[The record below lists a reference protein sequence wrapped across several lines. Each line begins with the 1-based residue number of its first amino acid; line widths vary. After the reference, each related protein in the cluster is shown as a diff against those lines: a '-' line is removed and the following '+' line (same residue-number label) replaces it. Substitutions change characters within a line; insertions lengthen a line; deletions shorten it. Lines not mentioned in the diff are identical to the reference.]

1 MNFNKFINDI
11 KNNNLNVYGVEIYKK
26 GKLINSYGDTK
37 DNIYDIYS
45 ATKTILSLAVGI
57 AYDKGL
63 FDLDRSILEY
73 LTHNEIN
80 MITKSQKDK
89 FQNITIHRLLTMSV
103 ADFPF
108 RPEGDSYLKFS
119 LNCEINNPDKIRF
132 NYSNVSAYL
141 VGVALT
147 NAIGEDLGVFIE
159 NNIFKPLYITKY
171 KYERCP
177 DGFFYGA
184 SKMKLTVNELSKI
197 GLLLYNKGVYKNL
210 RIISEKYI
218 EKATIVQQNNDEK
231 KYGYFIWKYKNGFS
245 INGKWQ
251 QRCYILPES
260 DLIVTYLSHI
270 VEKNDSLLLSM
281 EKNILDL

>member
-1 MNFNKFINDI
+1 MNFEEFINDI
-11 KNNNLNVYGVEIYKK
+11 RNENLDVYGVEIYKK
-26 GKLINSYGDTK
+26 GKLINSFGDTK

-63 FDLDRSILEY
+63 IDLDKSILEY
-73 LTHNEIN
+73 LTHSEIS
-80 MITKSQKDK
+80 MVTKSQRNK

-103 ADFPF
+103 NGFPF

-119 LNCEINNPDKIRF
+119 LNCKIDNPDKIVF
-132 NYSNVSAYL
+132 NYSNISAYL

-147 NAIGEDLGVFIE
+147 NAIGEDLGKFIE
-159 NNIFKPLYITKY
+159 KNIFNPLDISKY

-197 GLLLYNKGVYKNL
+197 GLLLYNKGIYKNK
-210 RIISEKYI
+210 RIVSEKYI
-218 EKATIVQQNNDEK
+218 EKATSVQQKNNQEG
-231 KYGYFIWKYKNGFS
+231 YGYFIWKYRNGFS

-251 QRCYILPES
+251 QRCFILSEN
-260 DLIVTYLSHI
+260 DLVITFLAHI
-270 VEKNDSLLLSM
+270 EEKNNGLILSM